1 MKMSKILIIGA
12 GGQGGPCA
20 SILSRVEDVS
30 EIRLGDINVELTQKV
45 AEKIGDPKVKP
56 LKLDASRKSD
66 ILEAAAGAHAIINL
80 TVIDFNDTLL
90 AAALETGCHY
100 IDTACDYS
108 YLRQMV
114 EGTPLKF
121 DDEFNK
127 IGKTA
132 LMGCG
137 ATPGMSNVLIR
148 HVCDQLDEV
157 DKIILR
163 CGYTEF
169 GEPAEVVSAWDPGWS
184 PEIAL
189 ADFAEPPM
197 VFENGSYKTVP
208 IFSRAENYEFP
219 EPFGKIRIASH
230 SHEEPY
236 TLPYYIGKGVQEVDF
251 KYPVDPLAGAF
262 VKMGFA
268 DDNEI
273 EVKGVRVVPRDVL
286 MKLVSRPASSFLSE
300 SEAEIEA
307 SVAFGWIMH
316 ISVDGMKGSEKR
328 SHCLVDAT
336 ILDKDNRQ
344 YLYRTFGTS
353 HIGVALPAVV
363 GARMCLRGDTDTGV
377 ISSECLDPAVFFKE
391 MAAMGLPLKF
401 KETITKQ
408 VSFK

>member
-1 MKMSKILIIGA
+1 MKRILIIGA

-20 SILSRVEDVS
+20 SILSRIEDVS
-30 EIRLGDINVELTQKV
+30 EIRLGDIHADLAQKV
-45 AEKIGDPKVKP
+45 AEKIGGPKVKP
-56 LKLDASRKSD
+56 LKLDASRQSD
-66 ILEAAAGAHAIINL
+66 IVAAAAGVDAIINL
-80 TVIDFNDTLL
+80 TLIDFNDTIL

-114 EGTPLKF
+114 EDTPLKF
-121 DDEFNK
+121 DEEFK
-127 IGKTA
+127 EIGKTA

-148 HVCDQLDEV
+148 YICDQLDEV
-157 DKIILR
+157 DKIYLR
-163 CGYTEF
+163 CAYTDF

-208 IFSRAENYEFP
+208 IFSRSENYEFP

-236 TLPYYIGKGVQEVDF
+236 TLPYYIGKGVKEVDF

-273 EVKGVRVVPRDVL
+273 EVKGVKVLPRDVL
-286 MKLVSRPASSFLSE
+286 MKLVSRPANSFLSE
-300 SEAEIEA
+300 TESAIDA
-307 SVAFGWIMH
+307 AGDFGWIMQ
-316 ISVDGMKGSEKR
+316 ISVDGSKDGEER
-328 SHCLVDAT
+328 SHCLTDAT
-336 ILDKDNRQ
+336 ILNKATRQ
-344 YLYRTFGTS
+344 FLYRTFGTS

-363 GARMCLRGDTDTGV
+363 GARMCLQGATSTGV
-377 ISSECLDPAVFFKE
+377 ISSECLEPALFFKE

-401 KETITKQ
+401 DEIITKQ